1 MSGIIAIIIFVLSI
15 VITHMI
21 CSRYIYIGTT
31 DWIISKK
38 ITVWAI
44 VFMILLVI
52 ASKLNLV
59 KIPDTSDDKE
69 NKKVT
74 QSDINE
80 YKKELKKQMKND
92 ESEVTSEDGS
102 EDLDDYDVSNNDYLD
117 DDNSYNDSD
126 DSVGNDYILP
136 DSSKRKLKKSDLK
149 GLSKEEL
156 RIARN
161 EIYARHGRRFN
172 DKQLQKY
179 FDNQSWY
186 EGTVAADDFSE
197 DVLNSIEKKNAA
209 FIKQFE

>member
-38 ITVWAI
+38 ITVWVI
-44 VFMILLVI
+44 VFMTLLVI

-59 KIPDTSDDKE
+59 KTPDTSDDKD
-69 NKKVT
+69 NKKIT
-74 QSDINE
+74 QREINE

-92 ESEVTSEDGS
+92 ESEVTSEDSS
-102 EDLDDYDVSNNDYLD
+102 EDLDDYDD
-117 DDNSYNDSD
+117 SYNDSD
-126 DSVGNDYILP
+126 DSAGNGYILP

-172 DKQLQKY
+172 DKELQKY

-197 DVLNSIEKKNAA
+197 DALNSIEKKNAA